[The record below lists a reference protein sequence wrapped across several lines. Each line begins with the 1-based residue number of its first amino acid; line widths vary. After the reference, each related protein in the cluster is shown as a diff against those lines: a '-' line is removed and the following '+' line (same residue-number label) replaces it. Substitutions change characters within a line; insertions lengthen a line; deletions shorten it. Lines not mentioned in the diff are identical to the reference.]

1 MKFLVSLLSIALASA
16 TMPVYSN
23 SRKLQKLPDSVE
35 VNSKLGEKIMANA
48 RRLENGNG
56 EQYIT
61 WVANY
66 SIKFQGCH
74 HISQWNDEAD
84 GEEDVRI
91 ATKRLVRFR
100 LCPTNMCSLESAAG
114 CSSGY
119 GDYVIDM
126 NLYLEAFL
134 ESVDEYNQARCEYLE
149 ATSGCDNDNNN
160 NGNQDYCLYDYYA
173 SHGMADVCAEENPYQ
188 NNYNNNGNN
197 GEQFQLA
204 DYTECAQADLWN
216 NNNNNG
222 GRRLDNAVEYY
233 MGPYCAEQGGSIY
246 LGLFT
251 DDSCTTFADDYGGK
265 EAYYSMTG
273 RELPYGETNMITM
286 DCYSCQSAEY
296 QYNYNNNGNN
306 NNNNNGGQDSVSELC
321 QMVYTQAGKCES
333 NLEVQGLYPNYNACS
348 YIQGI
353 QVIRKNGIIV
363 SSGSKANKTASIF
376 IGIFVVAFVLLSAY
390 VYYLKTKLDRA
401 TISLDN

>member
-1 MKFLVSLLSIALASA
+1 MKFLVAFLSLAAASA
-16 TMPVYSN
+16 ASP
-23 SRKLQKLPDSVE
+23 RKLTKLPDSVE
-35 VNSKLGEKIMANA
+35 VDSKLGAKIMANA
-48 RRLENGNG
+48 RQLNNNDDAVSFS
-56 EQYIT
+56 
-61 WVANY
+61 WVSSF

-84 GEEDVRI
+84 GEDDVRI

-100 LCPTNMCSLESAAG
+100 LCPTNTCTLESAAG

-126 NLYLEAFL
+126 NIYLEAFL
-134 ESVDEYNQARCEYLE
+134 DSVQEYNEAKCEYLE
-149 ATSGCDNDNNN
+149 AMSGCDNNN
-160 NGNQDYCLYDYYA
+160 NGNADYCLYDYYA
-173 SHGMADVCAEENPYQ
+173 ANGMADICADENPYQ
-188 NNYNNNGNN
+188 NNYNNGNNNGN
-197 GEQFQLA
+197 QFDLA
-204 DYTECAQADLWN
+204 DYTQCAEADLQN
-216 NNNNNG
+216 N

-265 EAYYSMTG
+265 EAYYSLTG
-273 RELPYGETNMITM
+273 KELPYGETNMITM
-286 DCYSCQSAEY
+286 DCYSCQDAAA
-296 QYNYNNNGNN
+296 QYNYNGNN
-306 NNNNNGGQDSVSELC
+306 NNNNNNQNGGDVSEMC
-321 QMVYTQAGKCES
+321 QMVYSQAGKCEN
-333 NLEVQGLYPNYNACS
+333 NLEVSGVYPNYNACS

-363 SSGSKANKTASIF
+363 SAGSKANKTASIF

-390 VYYLKTKLDRA
+390 VYYLKTKL
-401 TISLDN
+401 

>member
-1 MKFLVSLLSIALASA
+1 MKFIISLLTLALASA
-16 TMPVYSN
+16 TMPVYGN
-23 SRKLQKLPDSVE
+23 PRKLSKLPDTVKA
-35 VNSKLGEKIMANA
+35 NSKLGNKIMSNA
-48 RRLENGNG
+48 RRLEGDG
-56 EQYIT
+56 DVDFT
-61 WVANY
+61 WVADF

-100 LCPTNMCSLESAAG
+100 LCPSNTCSTANAGG
-114 CSSGY
+114 CSEGY

-126 NLYLEAFL
+126 NVYLEAFL
-134 ESVDEYNQARCEYLE
+134 ESVSEYNQAKCEYLE
-149 ATSGCDNDNNN
+149 NMSGCDNDNNN
-160 NGNQDYCLYDYYA
+160 NDYCLYDYYA
-173 SHGMADVCAEENPYQ
+173 ANGVADICADENPYQ
-188 NNYNNNGNN
+188 NNYDGQDQQEQFDIAEYTQCAQANLQNGNN
-197 GEQFQLA
+197 
-204 DYTECAQADLWN
+204 
-216 NNNNNG
+216 
-222 GRRLDNAVEYY
+222 RRLDQQQEYY

-251 DDSCTTFADDYGGK
+251 DDACTAFADDYGGK
-265 EAYYSMTG
+265 EAYYSLTG

-286 DCYSCQSAEY
+286 DCYSCIEPEA
-296 QYNYNNNGNN
+296 QYNYQGNDAEDGDN
-306 NNNNNGGQDSVSELC
+306 VNEMCEMIYAN
-321 QMVYTQAGKCES
+321 AGKCES
-333 NLEVQGLYPNYNACS
+333 NLDVYGVYPNYNACS

-401 TISLDN
+401 TINLAE

>member
-1 MKFLVSLLSIALASA
+1 MKFLVPLLSLTAVSA
-16 TMPVYSN
+16 TMPV
-23 SRKLQKLPDSVE
+23 RGPKKMQQLPDSVE
-35 VNSKLGEKIMANA
+35 VDSKLGHKIMEHA
-48 RRLENGNG
+48 RRLEDDG
-56 EQYIT
+56 QDYS
-61 WVANY
+61 WVSNF

-84 GEEDVRI
+84 GQEDVRI

-100 LCPTNMCSLESAAG
+100 LCPTQMCTLESASG

-126 NLYLEAFL
+126 NIYLEAFL
-134 ESVDEYNQARCEYLE
+134 ESVAEYNAAKCEYLE
-149 ATSGCDNDNNN
+149 QTSGCDNDN
-160 NGNQDYCLYDYYA
+160 GDYCLYDYYA
-173 SHGMADVCAEENPYQ
+173 ANGMADICADGNPYQ
-188 NNYNNNGNN
+188 NNYNGDDDANG
-197 GEQFQLA
+197 FDLA
-204 DYTECAQADLWN
+204 DWTECAQANLAD
-216 NNNNNG
+216 NNG
-222 GRRLDNAVEYY
+222 GRQLENQGIEYY

-265 EAYYSMTG
+265 EAYYSLTG
-273 RELPYGETNMITM
+273 KELPYGENNMITM
-286 DCYSCQSAEY
+286 DCYSCVDADN
-296 QYNYNNNGNN
+296 QYNYDENGGNN
-306 NNNNNGGQDSVSELC
+306 QNNNNGGEVSEMC
-321 QMVYTQAGKCES
+321 AMVYEQSGKCES
-333 NLEVQGLYPNYNACS
+333 SLEVNGVYPNYNACS

>member
-1 MKFLVSLLSIALASA
+1 MKFLVSLLSLTAVSA
-16 TMPVYSN
+16 TMPMHAQ
-23 SRKLQKLPDSVE
+23 KMQKLPDSVE
-35 VNSKLGEKIMANA
+35 VGSKLGNKIMSNA
-48 RRLENGNG
+48 RQLENDDGVD
-56 EQYIT
+56 YS
-61 WVANY
+61 WVQNF

-84 GEEDVRI
+84 GQEDVRI

-100 LCPTNMCSLESAAG
+100 LCPTNMCTLESASG
-114 CSSGY
+114 CSAGY

-126 NLYLEAFL
+126 NIYLEAFL
-134 ESVDEYNQARCEYLE
+134 ESVNEYNEAKCEYLE
-149 ATSGCDNDNNN
+149 ATSGCDED
-160 NGNQDYCLYDYYA
+160 GGDYCLYDFYSA
-173 SHGMADVCAEENPYQ
+173 NGMADICADGNPYQ
-188 NNYNNNGNN
+188 NNYNGDDDANA
-197 GEQFQLA
+197 FDLA
-204 DYTECAQADLWN
+204 DWTDCAQADL

-222 GRRLDNAVEYY
+222 RQLENGVEYY

-251 DDSCTTFADDYGGK
+251 DESCTTFADDYGGK
-265 EAYYSMTG
+265 EAYYSLTG
-273 RELPYGETNMITM
+273 GELPYGENNMITM
-286 DCYSCQSAEY
+286 DCYSCIEAEA
-296 QYNYNNNGNN
+296 QYNYDGNGNDQ
-306 NNNNNGGQDSVSELC
+306 QDADNVSEMC
-321 QMVYTQAGKCES
+321 EMIYSQAGKCES
-333 NLEVQGLYPNYNACS
+333 SLEINGVYPNYNACS

-363 SSGSKANKTASIF
+363 TSGSKANKTASVF

>member
-1 MKFLVSLLSIALASA
+1 MKFLVSLLSLTAVSA
-16 TMPVYSN
+16 TMPMHA
-23 SRKLQKLPDSVE
+23 KKMQKLPDSVE
-35 VNSKLGEKIMANA
+35 VGSKLGNKIMSNA
-48 RRLENGNG
+48 RQLENDDGVD
-56 EQYIT
+56 YS
-61 WVANY
+61 WVQNF

-84 GEEDVRI
+84 GQEDVRI

-100 LCPTNMCSLESAAG
+100 LCPTDMCTLESASG
-114 CSSGY
+114 CSAGY

-126 NLYLEAFL
+126 NIYLEAFL
-134 ESVDEYNQARCEYLE
+134 ESVNEYNEAKCEYLE
-149 ATSGCDNDNNN
+149 ATSGCDED
-160 NGNQDYCLYDYYA
+160 GGDYCLYDFYSA
-173 SHGMADVCAEENPYQ
+173 NGMADICADGNPYQ
-188 NNYNNNGNN
+188 NNYNGNDDDADA
-197 GEQFQLA
+197 FDLA
-204 DYTECAQADLWN
+204 DWTECAQADLN

-222 GRRLDNAVEYY
+222 RQLENGVEYY

-251 DDSCTTFADDYGGK
+251 DESCTTFADDYGGK
-265 EAYYSMTG
+265 EAYYSLTG
-273 RELPYGETNMITM
+273 SELPYGENNMITM
-286 DCYSCQSAEY
+286 DCYSCIEAEA
-296 QYNYNNNGNN
+296 QYYYDEDGNGNDE
-306 NNNNNGGQDSVSELC
+306 QDADNVSEMC
-321 QMVYTQAGKCES
+321 EMIYSQAGKCES
-333 NLEVQGLYPNYNACS
+333 SLEINGVYPNYNACS

>member
-1 MKFLVSLLSIALASA
+1 MKFILSLLTVALASA
-16 TMPVYSN
+16 AQPV
-23 SRKLQKLPDSVE
+23 RELTKLPESVE
-35 VNSKLGEKIMANA
+35 AHTSLGQKIMASA
-48 RRLENGNG
+48 RRLDDGG
-56 EQYIT
+56 ADFT
-61 WVANY
+61 WVSGF

-84 GEEDVRI
+84 EDEDVRI

-100 LCPTNMCSLESAAG
+100 LCPTEYCSIDKAAG
-114 CSSGY
+114 CTSEY

-126 NLYLEAFL
+126 NIYLEAFT
-134 ESVDEYNQARCEYLE
+134 ESVTEYNTAQCEYLE

-160 NGNQDYCLYDYYA
+160 GNGDYCLYDYYA
-173 SHGMADVCAEENPYQ
+173 ANGVAEICAEYNPYQ
-188 NNYNNNGNN
+188 NNYNGDNQQEAFDLADYTYCAQANLQNNNGNN
-197 GEQFQLA
+197 RQL
-204 DYTECAQADLWN
+204 DQ
-216 NNNNNG
+216 
-222 GRRLDNAVEYY
+222 NAVEYY

-251 DDSCTTFADDYGGK
+251 DDSCTSFADDYGGK
-265 EAYYSMTG
+265 EAFYSMTG
-273 RELPYGETNMITM
+273 REMPYGETNMITM
-286 DCYSCQSAEY
+286 DCYSCEDAAV
-296 QYNYNNNGNN
+296 QYNYNDDANN
-306 NNNNNGGQDSVSELC
+306 NNNNNNNYGDVSELC
-321 QMVYTQAGKCES
+321 QMVYSQAGKCEK
-333 NLEVQGLYPNYNACS
+333 NLNINGVYPNYNACS

-363 SSGSKANKTASIF
+363 SAGSKANKTASIF

>member
-1 MKFLVSLLSIALASA
+1 MKFFVSLLSLTAVSA
-16 TMPVYSN
+16 TMPMHA
-23 SRKLQKLPDSVE
+23 KKMQKLPDSVE
-35 VNSKLGEKIMANA
+35 VGSKLGNKIMSNA
-48 RRLENGNG
+48 RQLENDDGVD
-56 EQYIT
+56 YS
-61 WVANY
+61 WVQNF

-84 GEEDVRI
+84 GQEDVRI

-100 LCPTNMCSLESAAG
+100 LCPTDMCTLESASG
-114 CSSGY
+114 CSAGY

-126 NLYLEAFL
+126 NIYLEAFL
-134 ESVDEYNQARCEYLE
+134 ESVNEYNEAKCEYLE
-149 ATSGCDNDNNN
+149 ATSGCDED
-160 NGNQDYCLYDYYA
+160 GGDYCLYDFYSA
-173 SHGMADVCAEENPYQ
+173 NGMADICADGNPYQ
-188 NNYNNNGNN
+188 NNYNGNDDDADA
-197 GEQFQLA
+197 FDLA
-204 DYTECAQADLWN
+204 DWTECAQADL

-222 GRRLDNAVEYY
+222 RQLENGIEYY

-251 DDSCTTFADDYGGK
+251 DESCTTFADDYGGK
-265 EAYYSMTG
+265 EAYYSLTG
-273 RELPYGETNMITM
+273 SELPYGENNMITM
-286 DCYSCQSAEY
+286 DCYSCIEAEA
-296 QYNYNNNGNN
+296 QYYYDEDGNGNDE
-306 NNNNNGGQDSVSELC
+306 QDADNVSEMC
-321 QMVYTQAGKCES
+321 EMIYSQAGKCES
-333 NLEVQGLYPNYNACS
+333 SLEINGVYPNYNACS

>member
-1 MKFLVSLLSIALASA
+1 MKFALSLLSLAFASA
-16 TMPVYSN
+16 TATVAHSDP
-23 SRKLQKLPDSVE
+23 RKLTKLPDSVE
-35 VNSKLGEKIMANA
+35 ASSSLGQKIMANA
-48 RRLENGNG
+48 RSLENAAVDF
-56 EQYIT
+56 T
-61 WVANY
+61 WVSDF

-100 LCPTNMCSLESAAG
+100 LCPSNYCSLDSAAG
-114 CSSGY
+114 CSSDY

-126 NLYLEAFL
+126 NIYLEAFT
-134 ESVDEYNQARCEYLE
+134 ESVAEFNEARCEYLE
-149 ATSGCDNDNNN
+149 AKSGCDNNGD
-160 NGNQDYCLYDYYA
+160 NGNGDYCLYDYYA
-173 SHGMADVCAEENPYQ
+173 ANGVADVCAEYNPYQ
-188 NNYNNNGNN
+188 NNYNGNN
-197 GEQFQLA
+197 QQDAFDIG
-204 DYTECAQADLWN
+204 DYTDCAQANLQ
-216 NNNNNG
+216 NNNG
-222 GRRLDNAVEYY
+222 GRQLDNAQVNYY
-233 MGPYCAEQGGSIY
+233 MGPYCAAQGGSIY

-273 RELPYGETNMITM
+273 RELPYGEQNMITM
-286 DCYSCQSAEY
+286 DCYSCKEANA
-296 QYNYNNNGNN
+296 QYNYNDDAN
-306 NNNNNGGQDSVSELC
+306 QDADDVSELC
-321 QMVYTQAGKCES
+321 EMVYSQAGKCES
-333 NLEVQGLYPNYNACS
+333 SLNVNGVYPNYNACS

-363 SSGSKANKTASIF
+363 SAGSKANKTASIF

>member
-1 MKFLVSLLSIALASA
+1 MKFLVGLLSLAFASA
-16 TMPVYSN
+16 TMPPIYGRN
-23 SRKLQKLPDSVE
+23 QKLTKLPDSVE
-35 VNSKLGEKIMANA
+35 VNSKLGSKIMQHA
-48 RRLENGNG
+48 RQLDQGNDYG
-56 EQYIT
+56 SS
-61 WVANY
+61 WVMNY

-74 HISQWNDEAD
+74 HISQWNDEVD
-84 GEEDVRI
+84 GEDDVRI

-100 LCPTNMCSLESAAG
+100 LCPSNYCSLENAG
-114 CSSGY
+114 GCNSGY

-126 NLYLEAFL
+126 NIYLEAFL
-134 ESVDEYNQARCEYLE
+134 ESVQEYNEAKCAYLE
-149 ATSGCDNDNNN
+149 NMSGCDNDNNN
-160 NGNQDYCLYDYYA
+160 GNADYCLYDYYA
-173 SHGMADVCAEENPYQ
+173 ANGMADVCADENPYQ
-188 NNYNNNGNN
+188 NNYNANNNN
-197 GEQFQLA
+197 QDAFDLG
-204 DYTECAQADLWN
+204 DYTDCAGANIQY
-216 NNNNNG
+216 NNNNG
-222 GRRLDNAVEYY
+222 GRQLDQAVDYY

-286 DCYSCQSAEY
+286 DCYSCMAADA
-296 QYNYNNNGNN
+296 QYNYNGNDNNNNNGNN
-306 NNNNNGGQDSVSELC
+306 GGYVSEMC
-321 QMVYTQAGKCES
+321 EMVYSQAGKCE
-333 NLEVQGLYPNYNACS
+333 NHLDANGVYPNYNACS

>member
-1 MKFLVSLLSIALASA
+1 MKFVVALLSLAA
-16 TMPVYSN
+16 VGAVKPVQ
-23 SRKLQKLPDSVE
+23 KLQKLPDSV
-35 VNSKLGEKIMANA
+35 KADTPLGNKIMSHA
-48 RRLENGNG
+48 RRLDDNGDYSWIQNF
-56 EQYIT
+56 
-61 WVANY
+61 

-74 HISQWNDEAD
+74 HISQWNDEAED
-84 GEEDVRI
+84 QQDVRI

-100 LCPTNMCSLESAAG
+100 LCPTTLCSLESASG
-114 CSSGY
+114 CESGY

-134 ESVDEYNQARCEYLE
+134 ESVNEYNEAKCEYLE
-149 ATSGCDNDNNN
+149 NISGCDNDNNG
-160 NGNQDYCLYDYYA
+160 GNEDYCLYDFYA
-173 SHGMADVCAEENPYQ
+173 ANGMADVCADENPYQ
-188 NNYNNNGNN
+188 NNYNGNDGNN
-197 GEQFQLA
+197 EDAFDIA
-204 DYTECAQADLWN
+204 DYTECAQADLQY

-222 GRRLDNAVEYY
+222 NNNNNRQLENNNNGNAVEYY

-251 DDSCTTFADDYGGK
+251 DEMCTIFADDYGGK
-265 EAYYSMTG
+265 EAYYSLTG
-273 RELPYGETNMITM
+273 RELPYGENNMITM
-286 DCYSCQSAEY
+286 DCYSCTNAQG
-296 QYNYNNNGNN
+296 QYNNNGNN
-306 NNNNNGGQDSVSELC
+306 NNNNNGDEANEMC
-321 QMVYTQAGKCES
+321 ENIYAQAGKCES
-333 NLEVQGLYPNYNACS
+333 DLSVQGVYPNYNACS

>member
-1 MKFLVSLLSIALASA
+1 MKFFLSLFSLVLASA
-16 TMPVYSN
+16 CAKMPVFPKH
-23 SRKLQKLPDSVE
+23 RKLTKLPDTVDAS
-35 VNSKLGEKIMANA
+35 SKVGSIIMANA
-48 RRLENGNG
+48 RRLDQNGDIS
-56 EQYIT
+56 YT
-61 WVANY
+61 WVSDY

-100 LCPTNMCSLESAAG
+100 LCPSNTCSVDNSGG

-126 NLYLEAFL
+126 NVYLEAFL
-134 ESVDEYNQARCEYLE
+134 ESVGDYNEARCEYLE
-149 ATSGCDNDNNN
+149 AQSGCEGANNEE
-160 NGNQDYCLYDYYA
+160 YCLYDYYA
-173 SHGMADVCAEENPYQ
+173 ANGVADVCADGNPYQ
-188 NNYNNNGNN
+188 NNYNNGDQQ
-197 GEQFQLA
+197 EAF
-204 DYTECAQADLWN
+204 DISEYTECVEAN
-216 NNNNNG
+216 MNG
-222 GRRLDNAVEYY
+222 GNGQAYY

-265 EAYYSMTG
+265 EAYYTLTG
-273 RELPYGETNMITM
+273 QELPYGATNMITM
-286 DCYSCQSAEY
+286 DCYSCMEAEA
-296 QYNYNNNGNN
+296 QYNYNGNDN
-306 NNNNNGGQDSVSELC
+306 DDADNVSEMC
-321 QMVYTQAGKCES
+321 EQIYSQAGKCES
-333 NLEVQGLYPNYNACS
+333 ALQVNGLYPNYAACS

-363 SSGSKANKTASIF
+363 RSGSKANKTASIF

-390 VYYLKTKLDRA
+390 VYYLKTKL
-401 TISLDN
+401 